1 MDEGK
6 IVDEGTPEA
15 LKKEVSHDCITIS
28 LEHHEQKAPALIEM
42 LEHEDFALDVGIE
55 DGRIRLCVQDLASGL
70 PQLTRLLDREGLTME
85 TVKIVEA
92 TLDDVF
98 LEKTGYSLRDLT
110 PEG

>member
-1 MDEGK
+1 
-6 IVDEGTPEA
+6 
-15 LKKEVSHDCITIS
+15 
-28 LEHHEQKAPALIEM
+28 M
-42 LEHEDFALDVGIE
+42 LEHEDFALDVGVE
-55 DGRIRLCVQDLASGL
+55 DGLIRLCVQDLASGL